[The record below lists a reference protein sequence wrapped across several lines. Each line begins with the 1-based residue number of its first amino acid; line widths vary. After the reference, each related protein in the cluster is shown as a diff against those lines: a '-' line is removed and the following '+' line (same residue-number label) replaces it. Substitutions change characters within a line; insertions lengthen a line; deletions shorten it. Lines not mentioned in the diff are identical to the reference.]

1 MAMPPVDIVALT
13 SIIGGIIIS
22 LVSTIQNSKCTEVRC
37 CGCHCIRDLTENKNN
52 ENKNTETKTENN
64 KSIYT
69 PIKTDE

>member
-1 MAMPPVDIVALT
+1 MYYNMAMPPVDIVALT

-52 ENKNTETKTENN
+52 ENKNENN
-64 KSIYT
+64 KPIYT
-69 PIKTDE
+69 PLKTEE